1 MSAEASFALFFIPP
15 KANGGHTLAVE
26 ESGCME
32 IVEGL
37 HAVRL
42 LGSKGYLIVDRELTL
57 IDAGL
62 RGSTPLLRWYLSR
75 IGRQLTD
82 ITRIICTHGHPDH
95 IGGVHEIAALS
106 GAEVLMHPADTARLR
121 ETRLRDLVQRPVP
134 GHAGQLVAALTRAP
148 VDPRPLTH
156 GEVLPAL
163 GGLEVIH
170 TPGHT
175 PGSVCL
181 YARRHRLLIVGDVL
195 QVIRGRISL
204 PSHLFT
210 EDMVAARGSI
220 ARLAEM
226 DVETICFA
234 HFPTWNGGVRD
245 ALRAI
250 AA

>member
-1 MSAEASFALFFIPP
+1 
-15 KANGGHTLAVE
+15 
-26 ESGCME
+26 ME
-32 IVEGL
+32 IVPGL

-42 LGSKGYLIVDRELTL
+42 LGSKGYLVVDGELTL

-75 IGRQLTD
+75 IGRQLSD
-82 ITRIICTHGHPDH
+82 ITRIVCTHGHPDH
-95 IGGVHEIAALS
+95 IGGVHEIAALT

-121 ETRLRDLVQRPVP
+121 ETRLRDVMQRPAAGQLV
-134 GHAGQLVAALTRAP
+134 AGQLVAAMTRAP
-148 VDPRPLTH
+148 SDPRALAN

-163 GGLEVIH
+163 GGLQVVH

-175 PGSVCL
+175 PGSVGL
-181 YARRHRLLIVGDVL
+181 YAPAHRLLIVGDVL
-195 QVIRGRISL
+195 QVIRGKISL

-210 EDMVAARGSI
+210 EDMAAARRSI
-220 ARLAEM
+220 AGLAEL
-226 DVETICFA
+226 DIETICFA

>member
-1 MSAEASFALFFIPP
+1 
-15 KANGGHTLAVE
+15 
-26 ESGCME
+26 ME
-32 IVEGL
+32 IVPGL

-42 LGSKGYLIVDRELTL
+42 LGSKGYLVVDGELTL

-75 IGRQLTD
+75 IGRQLSD
-82 ITRIICTHGHPDH
+82 ITRIVCTHGHPDH
-95 IGGVHEIAALS
+95 IGGVHEIAALT

-121 ETRLRDLVQRPVP
+121 ETRLRDVMQRPAAGQLV
-134 GHAGQLVAALTRAP
+134 AGQLVAAMTRAP
-148 VDPRPLTH
+148 SDPRPLAN

-163 GGLEVIH
+163 GGLQVVH

-181 YARRHRLLIVGDVL
+181 YAPAHRLLIVGDVL
-195 QVIRGRISL
+195 QVIRGKISL

-210 EDMVAARGSI
+210 EDMAAARRSI
-220 ARLAEM
+220 AGLAEL
-226 DVETICFA
+226 DIETICFA

>member
-1 MSAEASFALFFIPP
+1 
-15 KANGGHTLAVE
+15 
-26 ESGCME
+26 ME

-75 IGRQLTD
+75 IGRSLGD
-82 ITRIICTHGHPDH
+82 ITRIVCTHGHPDH
-95 IGGVHEIAALS
+95 IGGVHEIAALT

-121 ETRLRDLVQRPVP
+121 ETRLRDVVQRPVGAQRP
-134 GHAGQLVAALTRAP
+134 VAGQLVAALTRAP
-148 VDPRPLTH
+148 SDPRPLAH
-156 GEVLPAL
+156 GDVFPAL
-163 GGLEVIH
+163 GGLEIVH

-181 YARRHRLLIVGDVL
+181 YAREHRLLIVGDVL

-210 EDMVAARGSI
+210 EDMAAARRSI
-220 ARLAEM
+220 GRLAEL

-234 HFPTWNGGVRD
+234 HFPAWHGDVRD

>member
-1 MSAEASFALFFIPP
+1 
-15 KANGGHTLAVE
+15 
-26 ESGCME
+26 ME
-32 IVEGL
+32 IVPGL

-42 LGSKGYLIVDRELTL
+42 LGSKGYLVVDGELTL

-75 IGRQLTD
+75 IGRQLSD
-82 ITRIICTHGHPDH
+82 ITRIVCTHGHPDH
-95 IGGVHEIAALS
+95 IGGVHEIAALT

-121 ETRLRDLVQRPVP
+121 ETRLRDVMQRPAAGQLV
-134 GHAGQLVAALTRAP
+134 AGQLVAAMTRAP
-148 VDPRPLTH
+148 SDPRALAN

-163 GGLEVIH
+163 GGLQVVH

-181 YARRHRLLIVGDVL
+181 YAPAHRLLIVGDVL
-195 QVIRGRISL
+195 QVIRGKISL

-210 EDMVAARGSI
+210 EDMAAARRSI
-220 ARLAEM
+220 AGLAEL
-226 DVETICFA
+226 DIETICFA

>member
-1 MSAEASFALFFIPP
+1 
-15 KANGGHTLAVE
+15 
-26 ESGCME
+26 ME
-32 IVEGL
+32 IVPGL

-42 LGSKGYLIVDRELTL
+42 LGSKGYLVVDSELTL

-75 IGRQLTD
+75 IGRQLSD
-82 ITRIICTHGHPDH
+82 IRRIVCTHGHPDH
-95 IGGVHEIAALS
+95 IGGVHEIAALT

-121 ETRLRDLVQRPVP
+121 DTRLRDVMQRPAAGQLV
-134 GHAGQLVAALTRAP
+134 AGQLVAAMTRAP
-148 VDPRPLTH
+148 SDPRPLAN

-163 GGLEVIH
+163 GGLQVVH

-181 YARRHRLLIVGDVL
+181 YAPAHRLLIVGDVL

-210 EDMVAARGSI
+210 EDMAAARRSI
-220 ARLAEM
+220 AGLAEL
-226 DVETICFA
+226 DIETICFS

>member
-1 MSAEASFALFFIPP
+1 MRA
-15 KANGGHTLAVE
+15 
-26 ESGCME
+26 ME
-32 IVEGL
+32 IVPGL

-42 LGSKGYLIVDRELTL
+42 LGSKGYLVVDDELTL
-57 IDAGL
+57 VDAGL

-82 ITRIICTHGHPDH
+82 ITRIVCTHGHPDH

-106 GAEVLMHPADTARLR
+106 GAQVLMHPADTSRLR
-121 ETRLRDLVQRPVP
+121 ETRLRDVMPRPDRAPRPV
-134 GHAGQLVAALTRAP
+134 AGQLVAAFTRAP
-148 VDPRPLTH
+148 ADPRPLAH
-156 GEVLPAL
+156 GDVIPAL

-181 YARRHRLLIVGDVL
+181 YAREHRLLIVGDVL

-210 EDMVAARGSI
+210 EDMDAARRSI
-220 ARLAEM
+220 GALAEL
-226 DVETICFA
+226 DVDTICFA
-234 HFPTWNGGVRD
+234 HFPAWSGGVRD